1 MVVVGADDGT
11 VEVVVVVV
19 VVTGTV
25 VLLVEVWRLASPPP
39 RPESCMGGAKSL
51 PADTGAAPSPMR

>member
-1 MVVVGADDGT
+1 MVVVGVDDGT

-19 VVTGTV
+19 VVTGAV

-39 RPESCMGGAKSL
+39 
-51 PADTGAAPSPMR
+51 